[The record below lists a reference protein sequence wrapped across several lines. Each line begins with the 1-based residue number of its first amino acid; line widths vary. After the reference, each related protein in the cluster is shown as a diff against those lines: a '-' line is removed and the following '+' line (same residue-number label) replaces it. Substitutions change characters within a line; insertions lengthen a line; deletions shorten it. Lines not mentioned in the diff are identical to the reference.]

1 MFRSVPSLSSF
12 SLQEDEDEEKEDTN
26 TSVSP
31 KASESPQHQH
41 LSFHESADKRNET
54 FVDYPKKRRLPESS
68 EQFES
73 ERQSANYNRDDF
85 AKEFMQ
91 RERSADKND
100 VEKKSEP
107 FHGNLLK
114 VADPKKSNLTD
125 SDDAFMANETFA
137 ENIGDN
143 NFQGESNKIKA
154 NQSLFD
160 GPRSPDM
167 NSKFEDTEVNNGGE
181 TANPVVESSKMTVTG
196 ENKSGKRT
204 KEQSEA
210 PGSGDQL
217 DEETRLRGDARKD
230 ESSDISVLDEDYGS
244 GENSGQYV
252 NENAQSPEND
262 QETYYNKMAK
272 QDKII
277 QESTNAVS
285 GDKID
290 GKTGVNNAGN
300 YKEAKL
306 NEARLEKDRTD
317 TLQSDEAVD
326 ANEPK
331 SKLENNADID
341 APKITGEDLDQGST
355 VEYLNE
361 DSREDFH
368 PSRTQ
373 SVSNDPETAISGNDD
388 GKLYNVPDEQTNFQ
402 DFQRNQLG
410 NPGQPVLNATD
421 DNSGENTIV
430 QETMGES
437 SRAQEQG
444 PLGDNTSF
452 IDAPSSTKDTNSAGM
467 DTEGTQFSDLYG
479 VSSRE
484 NTTVDDDSVEIPV
497 YMLSSP
503 SSTKDSF
510 NGEESTGSPIF
521 TAPTSYV
528 STSSSFSYS
537 EPSTLPLGDGSFS
550 SIDDP
555 SEGDQS
561 TFQRE
566 RSKWK
571 RKKRKKKLNTQ
582 SRPLPTCSPSR
593 PKCVLFAVDTEMV
606 PESSQAISLVFSHF
620 FK

>member
-1 MFRSVPSLSSF
+1 
-12 SLQEDEDEEKEDTN
+12 
-26 TSVSP
+26 
-31 KASESPQHQH
+31 
-41 LSFHESADKRNET
+41 
-54 FVDYPKKRRLPESS
+54 
-68 EQFES
+68 
-73 ERQSANYNRDDF
+73 
-85 AKEFMQ
+85 MQ

-107 FHGNLLK
+107 FHRNLLK
-114 VADPKKSNLTD
+114 GADPKKSNLTD

-143 NFQGESNKIKA
+143 NFRGESNKIKA

-167 NSKFEDTEVNNGGE
+167 NSTFEDTEVNNGGE

-196 ENKSGKRT
+196 ENKSRKRT
-204 KEQSEA
+204 KEQDEA

-252 NENAQSPEND
+252 NENAQSPENGP
-262 QETYYNKMAK
+262 ERYHKKRVK
-272 QDKII
+272 QDNII
-277 QESTNAVS
+277 QESANAIS

-290 GKTGVNNAGN
+290 GKTDVNNAEN
-300 YKEAKL
+300 YKQANL
-306 NEARLEKDRTD
+306 NEARFEKDRKES
-317 TLQSDEAVD
+317 LQSDEAVD
-326 ANEPK
+326 ANASK
-331 SKLENNADID
+331 SKLENKADID
-341 APKITGEDLDQGST
+341 APKTTGGHLDQGST

-410 NPGQPVLNATD
+410 NPGQPVINATD

-430 QETMGES
+430 QETMDES
-437 SRAQEQG
+437 FRAQEQG
-444 PLGDNTSF
+444 PQSENTSL
-452 IDAPSSTKDTNSAGM
+452 IDAPSSTNDTNSAGM
-467 DTEGTQFSDLYG
+467 DTEGTQLSDLYG
-479 VSSRE
+479 LSSRE
-484 NTTVDDDSVEIPV
+484 NTTVDDVSDEIPV

-503 SSTKDSF
+503 SSSKDSF

-521 TAPTSYV
+521 TAPTSSL

-537 EPSTLPLGDGSFS
+537 EPSTLTLGDGSFS

-561 TFQRE
+561 TFPRE
-566 RSKWK
+566 RSKW
-571 RKKRKKKLNTQ
+571 
-582 SRPLPTCSPSR
+582 
-593 PKCVLFAVDTEMV
+593 
-606 PESSQAISLVFSHF
+606 
-620 FK
+620 

>member
-143 NFQGESNKIKA
+143 NFRGESNKIKA

-196 ENKSGKRT
+196 ENKSIKRT
-204 KEQSEA
+204 KEQAEA
-210 PGSGDQL
+210 QLGSGDQL
-217 DEETRLRGDARKD
+217 VEQTQFRGDVRKE

-262 QETYYNKMAK
+262 QERYYNKMAK
-272 QDKII
+272 QDNII
-277 QESTNAVS
+277 QESTNAAS

-306 NEARLEKDRTD
+306 NEVPFEKNRTD

-326 ANEPK
+326 ANELK
-331 SKLENNADID
+331 SKLANKADID
-341 APKITGEDLDQGST
+341 TPEITGEHLDQGST
-355 VEYLNE
+355 VDYTNE
-361 DSREDFH
+361 DSREEFL

-373 SVSNDPETAISGNDD
+373 SVSNNPESTISEKDV
-388 GKLYNVPDEQTNFQ
+388 GKNYNVPDEQTNFQ

-410 NPGQPVLNATD
+410 NPGQPVINATV

-444 PLGDNTSF
+444 PLSDNTSF
-452 IDAPSSTKDTNSAGM
+452 IDAPSSTHDTNSAGM

-484 NTTVDDDSVEIPV
+484 NTTVDDDSDEIPV

-521 TAPTSYV
+521 TAPTSSV

-566 RSKWK
+566 RSKW
-571 RKKRKKKLNTQ
+571 
-582 SRPLPTCSPSR
+582 
-593 PKCVLFAVDTEMV
+593 
-606 PESSQAISLVFSHF
+606 
-620 FK
+620 

>member
-1 MFRSVPSLSSF
+1 MFRSVPSLF
-12 SLQEDEDEEKEDTN
+12 SLFLQEDEDEEKEDIN
-26 TSVSP
+26 MSFPP

-54 FVDYPKKRRLPESS
+54 YVDYPKKRRLPESS
-68 EQFES
+68 EHVES
-73 ERQSANYNRDDF
+73 DRQSANYNRADF

-114 VADPKKSNLTD
+114 GAGPKKSNLTD
-125 SDDAFMANETFA
+125 SEDAFMANETFA
-137 ENIGDN
+137 ANIRDN
-143 NFQGESNKIKA
+143 DFQGESNKIKA
-154 NQSLFD
+154 KSLFD

-167 NSKFEDTEVNNGGE
+167 NSKFEDTDVTNGGE
-181 TANPVVESSKMTVTG
+181 TANPNVENSWMTVTG
-196 ENKSGKRT
+196 ENKSRKRT
-204 KEQSEA
+204 KEQAEA

-217 DEETRLRGDARKD
+217 DEETRLRGDASKD

-262 QETYYNKMAK
+262 QERYHNKMAK
-272 QDKII
+272 QDNII
-277 QESTNAVS
+277 QESTNAIS

-290 GKTGVNNAGN
+290 GKTDVNNAEN
-300 YKEAKL
+300 YKQANL
-306 NEARLEKDRTD
+306 NEARFEKDRED
-317 TLQSDEAVD
+317 SLRSDEAVD
-326 ANEPK
+326 ANASK
-331 SKLENNADID
+331 SKLANKAGID
-341 APKITGEDLDQGST
+341 APEIKGEHLDQGST
-355 VEYLNE
+355 VENLNE
-361 DSREDFH
+361 DSREDFD

-373 SVSNDPETAISGNDD
+373 SVSSYPETAISRKDD

-410 NPGQPVLNATD
+410 NPGQPVIDATD

-430 QETMGES
+430 QETMEES

-444 PLGDNTSF
+444 TLSDNTSF
-452 IDAPSSTKDTNSAGM
+452 IDAPPSTNDINSAGM
-467 DTEGTQFSDLYG
+467 NTEGTQLSDLYG

-484 NTTVDDDSVEIPV
+484 NTTVDDDSDEIPV

-510 NGEESTGSPIF
+510 NGEESTVSPIF
-521 TAPTSYV
+521 TAPTSSL

-537 EPSTLPLGDGSFS
+537 EPSTLTLGDGSFS

-561 TFQRE
+561 TFPRE
-566 RSKWK
+566 RSK
-571 RKKRKKKLNTQ
+571 
-582 SRPLPTCSPSR
+582 
-593 PKCVLFAVDTEMV
+593 
-606 PESSQAISLVFSHF
+606 
-620 FK
+620 

>member
-12 SLQEDEDEEKEDTN
+12 SLQEDEDGEKEDTN

-114 VADPKKSNLTD
+114 GADPKKSNLTD

-143 NFQGESNKIKA
+143 DFRGESNKIKA
-154 NQSLFD
+154 NQSLFA

-196 ENKSGKRT
+196 ENKSIKRT
-204 KEQSEA
+204 KEQAEA
-210 PGSGDQL
+210 QLGSGDQL
-217 DEETRLRGDARKD
+217 VEQTQFRGDVRKE

-262 QETYYNKMAK
+262 QERYYNKMAK
-272 QDKII
+272 QDNII

-306 NEARLEKDRTD
+306 NEVPFEKNRTD

-326 ANEPK
+326 ANELK
-331 SKLENNADID
+331 SKLANKADID
-341 APKITGEDLDQGST
+341 TPEITGEHLDQGST
-355 VEYLNE
+355 VDYPNE
-361 DSREDFH
+361 DSREEFL

-373 SVSNDPETAISGNDD
+373 SASTDPESTISEKDV
-388 GKLYNVPDEQTNFQ
+388 GKNYNVPDEQTNFQ

-410 NPGQPVLNATD
+410 NPGQPVINATD

-430 QETMGES
+430 QETMDES
-437 SRAQEQG
+437 FRAQEQG
-444 PLGDNTSF
+444 PLSENTSL
-452 IDAPSSTKDTNSAGM
+452 IDAPSSTNDTNSAGM
-467 DTEGTQFSDLYG
+467 DTEGTQLSDLYG
-479 VSSRE
+479 LSSRE
-484 NTTVDDDSVEIPV
+484 NTTVDDVSDEIPV

-503 SSTKDSF
+503 SSSKDSF

-521 TAPTSYV
+521 TAPTSSV

-566 RSKWK
+566 RSKW
-571 RKKRKKKLNTQ
+571 
-582 SRPLPTCSPSR
+582 
-593 PKCVLFAVDTEMV
+593 
-606 PESSQAISLVFSHF
+606 
-620 FK
+620 

>member
-1 MFRSVPSLSSF
+1 MFRSVPSLF
-12 SLQEDEDEEKEDTN
+12 SLFLQEDEDEEKEDIN
-26 TSVSP
+26 MSFPP

-54 FVDYPKKRRLPESS
+54 YADYPKKRRLPESS
-68 EQFES
+68 EHFES
-73 ERQSANYNRDDF
+73 DRQSANYNRADF

-114 VADPKKSNLTD
+114 GAGPKKSNLTD
-125 SDDAFMANETFA
+125 SEDAFMANETFA
-137 ENIGDN
+137 ANIRDN
-143 NFQGESNKIKA
+143 DFQGESNKIKA
-154 NQSLFD
+154 KSLFD

-167 NSKFEDTEVNNGGE
+167 NSKFEDTDVTNGGE
-181 TANPVVESSKMTVTG
+181 TANPNVENSWMTVTG
-196 ENKSGKRT
+196 ENKSRKRT
-204 KEQSEA
+204 KEQAEA

-217 DEETRLRGDARKD
+217 DEETRLRGDASKD

-262 QETYYNKMAK
+262 QERYHNKMAK
-272 QDKII
+272 QDNII
-277 QESTNAVS
+277 QESTNAIS

-290 GKTGVNNAGN
+290 GKTDVNNAEN
-300 YKEAKL
+300 YKQANL
-306 NEARLEKDRTD
+306 NEARFEKDRED
-317 TLQSDEAVD
+317 SLRSDETVD
-326 ANEPK
+326 ANASK
-331 SKLENNADID
+331 SKLANKAGID
-341 APKITGEDLDQGST
+341 APEIKGEHLDQGST
-355 VEYLNE
+355 VENLNE
-361 DSREDFH
+361 DSREDFD

-373 SVSNDPETAISGNDD
+373 SVSSYPETAISRKDD

-410 NPGQPVLNATD
+410 NPGQPVINATD

-430 QETMGES
+430 QETMEES

-444 PLGDNTSF
+444 TLSDNTSF
-452 IDAPSSTKDTNSAGM
+452 IDAPPSTNDINSAGM
-467 DTEGTQFSDLYG
+467 NTEGTQFSDLYG

-484 NTTVDDDSVEIPV
+484 NTTVDDDSDEIPV

-510 NGEESTGSPIF
+510 NGEESTVSPIF
-521 TAPTSYV
+521 TAPTSSL

-537 EPSTLPLGDGSFS
+537 EPSTLTLGDGSFS

-561 TFQRE
+561 TFPRE
-566 RSKWK
+566 RSK
-571 RKKRKKKLNTQ
+571 
-582 SRPLPTCSPSR
+582 
-593 PKCVLFAVDTEMV
+593 
-606 PESSQAISLVFSHF
+606 
-620 FK
+620 

>member
-1 MFRSVPSLSSF
+1 
-12 SLQEDEDEEKEDTN
+12 
-26 TSVSP
+26 
-31 KASESPQHQH
+31 
-41 LSFHESADKRNET
+41 
-54 FVDYPKKRRLPESS
+54 
-68 EQFES
+68 
-73 ERQSANYNRDDF
+73 
-85 AKEFMQ
+85 MQ
-91 RERSADKND
+91 REKSADKND

-114 VADPKKSNLTD
+114 GADPKKSNLTD

-137 ENIGDN
+137 ENIRDN
-143 NFQGESNKIKA
+143 DFRGESNKIKA
-154 NQSLFD
+154 NQSLFA
-160 GPRSPDM
+160 GPQSPDM

-196 ENKSGKRT
+196 ENKSRKST
-204 KEQSEA
+204 KEQAEA

-290 GKTGVNNAGN
+290 GQTGVNNAGN

-306 NEARLEKDRTD
+306 NEAPLEKDRKD
-317 TLQSDEAVD
+317 SLQSDEAVD
-326 ANEPK
+326 ANASK

-355 VEYLNE
+355 LEYLNE

-373 SVSNDPETAISGNDD
+373 SVSNDPDTAISGNDN
-388 GKLYNVPDEQTNFQ
+388 GKLDNVPGEQTNFQ

-410 NPGQPVLNATD
+410 NPGQPVINATD

-430 QETMGES
+430 QETMEQS

-444 PLGDNTSF
+444 PVSDNTSF
-452 IDAPSSTKDTNSAGM
+452 IDAPSSTNDTNSAGM
-467 DTEGTQFSDLYG
+467 DTEGTQLSDLYG
-479 VSSRE
+479 MSSRE
-484 NTTVDDDSVEIPV
+484 NTTVDDDSDEIPV

-503 SSTKDSF
+503 SSSKDSF
-510 NGEESTGSPIF
+510 NEEESTGSPIF
-521 TAPTSYV
+521 TAPTSSL

-537 EPSTLPLGDGSFS
+537 EPSTLPLGHGSFS

-561 TFQRE
+561 TFPRE
-566 RSKWK
+566 RSK
-571 RKKRKKKLNTQ
+571 
-582 SRPLPTCSPSR
+582 
-593 PKCVLFAVDTEMV
+593 
-606 PESSQAISLVFSHF
+606 
-620 FK
+620 

>member
-1 MFRSVPSLSSF
+1 
-12 SLQEDEDEEKEDTN
+12 
-26 TSVSP
+26 
-31 KASESPQHQH
+31 
-41 LSFHESADKRNET
+41 
-54 FVDYPKKRRLPESS
+54 
-68 EQFES
+68 
-73 ERQSANYNRDDF
+73 
-85 AKEFMQ
+85 MQ
-91 RERSADKND
+91 RERSADKNY

-114 VADPKKSNLTD
+114 GADPKKSNLTD

-143 NFQGESNKIKA
+143 NFRGESNKIKA

-196 ENKSGKRT
+196 ENKSRKRT
-204 KEQSEA
+204 KEQDEA

-217 DEETRLRGDARKD
+217 DEETQFRGDVRKD
-230 ESSDISVLDEDYGS
+230 ESSDISVLDEDDGS

-262 QETYYNKMAK
+262 ERRYHYKMAK
-272 QDKII
+272 QDNII
-277 QESTNAVS
+277 QESANAVS
-285 GDKID
+285 GEKID
-290 GKTGVNNAGN
+290 GKTGVNSAGN

-306 NEARLEKDRTD
+306 NEAPFEKDRKD
-317 TLQSDEAVD
+317 SLQSGEAVD
-326 ANEPK
+326 ADASK
-331 SKLENNADID
+331 SKLENKADID
-341 APKITGEDLDQGST
+341 ASKITGEHLDQGST

-388 GKLYNVPDEQTNFQ
+388 GKLYNVPDEQINFQ

-410 NPGQPVLNATD
+410 NPGQPVINATD

-430 QETMGES
+430 QETMDES
-437 SRAQEQG
+437 FRAQEQG
-444 PLGDNTSF
+444 PLSENTSL
-452 IDAPSSTKDTNSAGM
+452 IDAPSSTNDTNSAGM
-467 DTEGTQFSDLYG
+467 DTEGTQLSDLYG
-479 VSSRE
+479 LSSRE
-484 NTTVDDDSVEIPV
+484 NTTVDDVSDEIPV

-503 SSTKDSF
+503 SSSKDSF

-521 TAPTSYV
+521 TAPTS
-528 STSSSFSYS
+528 SLWTSSSFSYS
-537 EPSTLPLGDGSFS
+537 EPSTLTLGDGSFS

-561 TFQRE
+561 TFPRE
-566 RSKWK
+566 RSKWSK
-571 RKKRKKKLNTQ
+571 KKRKKNT
-582 SRPLPTCSPSR
+582 
-593 PKCVLFAVDTEMV
+593 
-606 PESSQAISLVFSHF
+606 
-620 FK
+620 

>member
-1 MFRSVPSLSSF
+1 MSF
-12 SLQEDEDEEKEDTN
+12 P
-26 TSVSP
+26 P

-54 FVDYPKKRRLPESS
+54 YADYPKKRRLPESS
-68 EQFES
+68 EHFES
-73 ERQSANYNRDDF
+73 DRQSANYNRADF

-114 VADPKKSNLTD
+114 GAGPKKSNLTD
-125 SDDAFMANETFA
+125 SEDAFMANETFA
-137 ENIGDN
+137 ENILDN
-143 NFQGESNKIKA
+143 NFEGESNKTKA

-160 GPRSPDM
+160 RPRSPDM
-167 NSKFEDTEVNNGGE
+167 NSKFEDTDVTNGGE
-181 TANPVVESSKMTVTG
+181 TANPNVENSWMTVTG
-196 ENKSGKRT
+196 ENKSRKRT
-204 KEQSEA
+204 KEQAEA

-217 DEETRLRGDARKD
+217 DEETRLRGDASKD

-262 QETYYNKMAK
+262 QERYHNKMAK
-272 QDKII
+272 QDNII
-277 QESTNAVS
+277 QESTNAIS

-290 GKTGVNNAGN
+290 GKTDVNNAEN
-300 YKEAKL
+300 YKQANL
-306 NEARLEKDRTD
+306 NEARFEKDRED
-317 TLQSDEAVD
+317 SLRSDEAVD
-326 ANEPK
+326 ANASK
-331 SKLENNADID
+331 SKLANKAGID
-341 APKITGEDLDQGST
+341 APEIKGEHLDQGST
-355 VEYLNE
+355 VENLNE
-361 DSREDFH
+361 DSREDFD

-373 SVSNDPETAISGNDD
+373 SVSSYPETAISRKDD

-410 NPGQPVLNATD
+410 NPGQPVINATD

-430 QETMGES
+430 QETMEES

-444 PLGDNTSF
+444 TLSDNTSF
-452 IDAPSSTKDTNSAGM
+452 IDAPPSTNDINSAGM
-467 DTEGTQFSDLYG
+467 NTEGTQLSDLYG

-484 NTTVDDDSVEIPV
+484 NTTVDDDSDEIPV

-510 NGEESTGSPIF
+510 NGEESTVSPIF
-521 TAPTSYV
+521 TAPTSSL

-537 EPSTLPLGDGSFS
+537 EPSTLTLGDGSFS

-561 TFQRE
+561 TFPRE
-566 RSKWK
+566 RSK
-571 RKKRKKKLNTQ
+571 
-582 SRPLPTCSPSR
+582 
-593 PKCVLFAVDTEMV
+593 
-606 PESSQAISLVFSHF
+606 
-620 FK
+620 

>member
-1 MFRSVPSLSSF
+1 MSF
-12 SLQEDEDEEKEDTN
+12 P
-26 TSVSP
+26 P

-54 FVDYPKKRRLPESS
+54 YADYPKKRRLPESS
-68 EQFES
+68 EHFES
-73 ERQSANYNRDDF
+73 DRQSANYNRADF

-114 VADPKKSNLTD
+114 GAGPKKSNLTD
-125 SDDAFMANETFA
+125 SEDAFMANETFA
-137 ENIGDN
+137 ANIRDN
-143 NFQGESNKIKA
+143 DFQGESNKIKA
-154 NQSLFD
+154 KSLFD

-167 NSKFEDTEVNNGGE
+167 NSKFEDTDVTNGGE
-181 TANPVVESSKMTVTG
+181 TANPNVENSWMTVTG
-196 ENKSGKRT
+196 ENKSRKRT
-204 KEQSEA
+204 KEQAEA

-217 DEETRLRGDARKD
+217 DEETRLRGDASKD

-262 QETYYNKMAK
+262 QERYHNKMAK
-272 QDKII
+272 QDNII
-277 QESTNAVS
+277 QESTNAIS

-290 GKTGVNNAGN
+290 GKTDVNNAEN
-300 YKEAKL
+300 YKQANL
-306 NEARLEKDRTD
+306 NEARFEKDRED
-317 TLQSDEAVD
+317 SLRSDEAVD
-326 ANEPK
+326 ANASK
-331 SKLENNADID
+331 SKLANKAGID
-341 APKITGEDLDQGST
+341 APEIKGEHLDQGST
-355 VEYLNE
+355 VENLNE
-361 DSREDFH
+361 DSREDFD

-373 SVSNDPETAISGNDD
+373 SVSSYPETAISRKDD

-410 NPGQPVLNATD
+410 NPGQPVINATD

-430 QETMGES
+430 QETMEES

-444 PLGDNTSF
+444 TLSDNTSF
-452 IDAPSSTKDTNSAGM
+452 IDAPPSTNDINSAGM
-467 DTEGTQFSDLYG
+467 NTEGTQLSDLYG

-484 NTTVDDDSVEIPV
+484 NTTVDDDSDEIPV

-510 NGEESTGSPIF
+510 NGEESTVSPIF
-521 TAPTSYV
+521 TAPTSSL

-537 EPSTLPLGDGSFS
+537 EPSTLTLGDGSFS

-561 TFQRE
+561 TFPRE
-566 RSKWK
+566 RSK
-571 RKKRKKKLNTQ
+571 
-582 SRPLPTCSPSR
+582 
-593 PKCVLFAVDTEMV
+593 
-606 PESSQAISLVFSHF
+606 
-620 FK
+620 

>member
-1 MFRSVPSLSSF
+1 MSPVLFRSVPSVLSLF
-12 SLQEDEDEEKEDTN
+12 LQEDEDEEKEDTN
-26 TSVSP
+26 TSFPP
-31 KASESPQHQH
+31 KASESTRHQN

-68 EQFES
+68 DHVES
-73 ERQSANYNRDDF
+73 ERESANDIRDDF

-114 VADPKKSNLTD
+114 GAGPKKSNLTD
-125 SDDAFMANETFA
+125 SEDAFMANETFA
-137 ENIGDN
+137 ENILDN
-143 NFQGESNKIKA
+143 NFEGESNKTKA

-160 GPRSPDM
+160 RPRSPDM
-167 NSKFEDTEVNNGGE
+167 NSKFEDTDVTNGGE
-181 TANPVVESSKMTVTG
+181 TANPNVENSWMTVTG
-196 ENKSGKRT
+196 ENKSRKRT
-204 KEQSEA
+204 KEQAEA

-217 DEETRLRGDARKD
+217 DEETRLRGDASKD

-262 QETYYNKMAK
+262 QERYHNKMAK
-272 QDKII
+272 QDNII
-277 QESTNAVS
+277 QESTNAIS

-290 GKTGVNNAGN
+290 GKTDVNNAEN
-300 YKEAKL
+300 YKQANL
-306 NEARLEKDRTD
+306 NEARFEKDRED
-317 TLQSDEAVD
+317 SLRSDEAVD
-326 ANEPK
+326 ANASK
-331 SKLENNADID
+331 SKLANKAGID
-341 APKITGEDLDQGST
+341 TPGINGEHLNQGYTAEDL
-355 VEYLNE
+355 NK
-361 DSREDFH
+361 DSREDFP

-373 SVSNDPETAISGNDD
+373 SVSKDPESTISEKDV
-388 GKLYNVPDEQTNFQ
+388 GKNYNVPDEQTNFQ

-410 NPGQPVLNATD
+410 NPGQPVINATD
-421 DNSGENTIV
+421 ENSGENTIV

-452 IDAPSSTKDTNSAGM
+452 IDAPSSTNDINSAGM
-467 DTEGTQFSDLYG
+467 NTEGTQLSDLYG

-484 NTTVDDDSVEIPV
+484 NTTVDDDSDEIPV

-503 SSTKDSF
+503 SSTNDSF
-510 NGEESTGSPIF
+510 NGEESTVSPIF
-521 TAPTSYV
+521 TAPTSSL

-537 EPSTLPLGDGSFS
+537 EPSTLTLGDGSFS

-561 TFQRE
+561 TFPRE
-566 RSKWK
+566 RSK
-571 RKKRKKKLNTQ
+571 
-582 SRPLPTCSPSR
+582 
-593 PKCVLFAVDTEMV
+593 
-606 PESSQAISLVFSHF
+606 
-620 FK
+620 

>member
-12 SLQEDEDEEKEDTN
+12 SLQEDEDGEKEDAN

-73 ERQSANYNRDDF
+73 ERQSANNNRDDF

-143 NFQGESNKIKA
+143 NFRGESNKIKA

-196 ENKSGKRT
+196 ENKSRKRT
-204 KEQSEA
+204 KEQDEA

-217 DEETRLRGDARKD
+217 DEETQFRGDVRKD
-230 ESSDISVLDEDYGS
+230 ESSDISVLDEDDGS

-262 QETYYNKMAK
+262 ERRYHYKMAK
-272 QDKII
+272 QDNII
-277 QESTNAVS
+277 QESANAVS
-285 GDKID
+285 GEKID
-290 GKTGVNNAGN
+290 GKTGVNSAGN

-306 NEARLEKDRTD
+306 NEAPFEKDRKD
-317 TLQSDEAVD
+317 SLQSDEAVD
-326 ANEPK
+326 ADASK
-331 SKLENNADID
+331 SKLENKADID
-341 APKITGEDLDQGST
+341 ASKITGEHLDQGST

-388 GKLYNVPDEQTNFQ
+388 GKLYNVPDEQINFQ

-410 NPGQPVLNATD
+410 NPGQPVINATD

-430 QETMGES
+430 QETMDES
-437 SRAQEQG
+437 FRAQEQG
-444 PLGDNTSF
+444 PLSENTSL
-452 IDAPSSTKDTNSAGM
+452 IDAPSSTNDTNSAGM
-467 DTEGTQFSDLYG
+467 DTEGTQLSDLYG
-479 VSSRE
+479 LSSRE
-484 NTTVDDDSVEIPV
+484 NTTVDDVSDEIPV

-503 SSTKDSF
+503 SSSKDSF

-521 TAPTSYV
+521 TAPTS
-528 STSSSFSYS
+528 SLWTSSSFSYS
-537 EPSTLPLGDGSFS
+537 EPSTLTLGDGSFS

-561 TFQRE
+561 TFPRE
-566 RSKWK
+566 RSKW
-571 RKKRKKKLNTQ
+571 
-582 SRPLPTCSPSR
+582 
-593 PKCVLFAVDTEMV
+593 
-606 PESSQAISLVFSHF
+606 
-620 FK
+620 

>member
-12 SLQEDEDEEKEDTN
+12 SLQEDEDGEKEDAN

-91 RERSADKND
+91 RERSADKNY

-114 VADPKKSNLTD
+114 GADPKKSNLTD

-143 NFQGESNKIKA
+143 NFRGESNKIKA

-196 ENKSGKRT
+196 ENKSRKRT
-204 KEQSEA
+204 KEQDEA

-217 DEETRLRGDARKD
+217 DEETQFRGDVRKD
-230 ESSDISVLDEDYGS
+230 ESSDISVLDEDDGS

-262 QETYYNKMAK
+262 ERRYHYKMAK
-272 QDKII
+272 QDNII
-277 QESTNAVS
+277 QESANAVS
-285 GDKID
+285 GEKID
-290 GKTGVNNAGN
+290 GKTGVNSAGN

-306 NEARLEKDRTD
+306 NEAPFEKDRKD
-317 TLQSDEAVD
+317 SLQSGEAVD
-326 ANEPK
+326 ADASK
-331 SKLENNADID
+331 SKLENKADID
-341 APKITGEDLDQGST
+341 ASKITGEHLDQGST

-410 NPGQPVLNATD
+410 NPGQPVINATD

-430 QETMGES
+430 QETMDES
-437 SRAQEQG
+437 FRAQEQG
-444 PLGDNTSF
+444 PLSENTSL
-452 IDAPSSTKDTNSAGM
+452 IDAPSSTNDTNSAGM
-467 DTEGTQFSDLYG
+467 DTEGTQLSDLYG
-479 VSSRE
+479 LSSRE
-484 NTTVDDDSVEIPV
+484 NTTVDDVSDEIPV

-503 SSTKDSF
+503 SSSKDSF

-521 TAPTSYV
+521 TAPTS
-528 STSSSFSYS
+528 SLWTSSSFSYS
-537 EPSTLPLGDGSFS
+537 EPSTLTLGDGSFS

-561 TFQRE
+561 TFPRE
-566 RSKWK
+566 RSKWSK
-571 RKKRKKKLNTQ
+571 KKRKKNT
-582 SRPLPTCSPSR
+582 
-593 PKCVLFAVDTEMV
+593 
-606 PESSQAISLVFSHF
+606 
-620 FK
+620 

>member
-1 MFRSVPSLSSF
+1 MSF
-12 SLQEDEDEEKEDTN
+12 P
-26 TSVSP
+26 P

-54 FVDYPKKRRLPESS
+54 YADYPKKRRLPESS
-68 EQFES
+68 EHVES
-73 ERQSANYNRDDF
+73 DRQSANYNRADF

-114 VADPKKSNLTD
+114 GAGPKKSNLTD
-125 SDDAFMANETFA
+125 SEEAFMANETFA
-137 ENIGDN
+137 ANIRDN
-143 NFQGESNKIKA
+143 DFQGESNKIKA
-154 NQSLFD
+154 KSLFD

-167 NSKFEDTEVNNGGE
+167 NSKFEDTDVTNGGE
-181 TANPVVESSKMTVTG
+181 TANPNVENSWMTVTG
-196 ENKSGKRT
+196 ENKSRKRT
-204 KEQSEA
+204 KEQAEA

-217 DEETRLRGDARKD
+217 DEETRLRGDASKD

-262 QETYYNKMAK
+262 QERYHNKMAK
-272 QDKII
+272 QDNII
-277 QESTNAVS
+277 QESTNAIS

-290 GKTGVNNAGN
+290 GKTDVNNAEN
-300 YKEAKL
+300 YKQANL
-306 NEARLEKDRTD
+306 NEARFEKDRED
-317 TLQSDEAVD
+317 SLRSDEAVD
-326 ANEPK
+326 ANASK
-331 SKLENNADID
+331 SKLANKAGID
-341 APKITGEDLDQGST
+341 APEIKGEHLDQGST
-355 VEYLNE
+355 VENLNE
-361 DSREDFH
+361 DSREDFD

-373 SVSNDPETAISGNDD
+373 SVSSYPETAISRKDD

-410 NPGQPVLNATD
+410 NPGQPVINATD

-430 QETMGES
+430 QETMEES

-444 PLGDNTSF
+444 TLSDNTSF
-452 IDAPSSTKDTNSAGM
+452 IDAPPSTNDINSAGM
-467 DTEGTQFSDLYG
+467 NTEGTQLSDLYG

-484 NTTVDDDSVEIPV
+484 NTTVDDDSDEIPV

-510 NGEESTGSPIF
+510 NGEESTVSPIF
-521 TAPTSYV
+521 TAPTSSL

-537 EPSTLPLGDGSFS
+537 EPSTLTLGDGSFS

-561 TFQRE
+561 TFPRE
-566 RSKWK
+566 RSK
-571 RKKRKKKLNTQ
+571 
-582 SRPLPTCSPSR
+582 
-593 PKCVLFAVDTEMV
+593 
-606 PESSQAISLVFSHF
+606 
-620 FK
+620 

>member
-12 SLQEDEDEEKEDTN
+12 SLQEDEDGEKEDTN

-143 NFQGESNKIKA
+143 NFRGESNKIKA

-196 ENKSGKRT
+196 ENKSRKRT
-204 KEQSEA
+204 KEQAEA

-252 NENAQSPEND
+252 NENVQSPENGP
-262 QETYYNKMAK
+262 ERYHNKRVK
-272 QDKII
+272 QDNII
-277 QESTNAVS
+277 QESANAIS

-290 GKTGVNNAGN
+290 GKTDVNNAEN
-300 YKEAKL
+300 YKQANL
-306 NEARLEKDRTD
+306 NEARFEKDRKD
-317 TLQSDEAVD
+317 SLRSDEAVD
-326 ANEPK
+326 VNASK
-331 SKLENNADID
+331 SKLANKAGID
-341 APKITGEDLDQGST
+341 TPEINREHLDQGST
-355 VEYLNE
+355 VENLNE
-361 DSREDFH
+361 DSREDFD

-373 SVSNDPETAISGNDD
+373 SVSSYPETAISGNDD

-410 NPGQPVLNATD
+410 NPGQPVINATD

-467 DTEGTQFSDLYG
+467 DTEGTQLSDLYG

-484 NTTVDDDSVEIPV
+484 NTTVDDDSDEIPV

-503 SSTKDSF
+503 SSSKDSF

-521 TAPTSYV
+521 TAPTS
-528 STSSSFSYS
+528 SLSISSSFSYS
-537 EPSTLPLGDGSFS
+537 EPSTLTLGDGSFS
-550 SIDDP
+550 LIDDP

-566 RSKWK
+566 RSKW
-571 RKKRKKKLNTQ
+571 
-582 SRPLPTCSPSR
+582 
-593 PKCVLFAVDTEMV
+593 
-606 PESSQAISLVFSHF
+606 
-620 FK
+620 

>member
-1 MFRSVPSLSSF
+1 MFRSVPSLLSL

-31 KASESPQHQH
+31 KASESTQHQY

-54 FVDYPKKRRLPESS
+54 FVDYPKKRRLPESTKH
-68 EQFES
+68 FES
-73 ERQSANYNRDDF
+73 ERQSANYYRNDF

-114 VADPKKSNLTD
+114 GADPKKSNLTD
-125 SDDAFMANETFA
+125 RDDAFMANETFA
-137 ENIGDN
+137 ENIRDN
-143 NFQGESNKIKA
+143 DFQGESNKMKA
-154 NQSLFD
+154 NQSLLD

-167 NSKFEDTEVNNGGE
+167 NSKFEDTEVKNGRE
-181 TANPVVESSKMTVTG
+181 RANPVVESSKMTVTG
-196 ENKSGKRT
+196 ENKSRKRT
-204 KEQSEA
+204 KKQGEA
-210 PGSGDQL
+210 RGSGDQL

-262 QETYYNKMAK
+262 QERYYNKMAK
-272 QDKII
+272 QDNTI

-306 NEARLEKDRTD
+306 NEAPFEKNRTD

-331 SKLENNADID
+331 SKLANKVDID
-341 APKITGEDLDQGST
+341 TPEITGEHLDQGST
-355 VEYLNE
+355 VEYPNE

-373 SVSNDPETAISGNDD
+373 SVSNDPESTISEKDV
-388 GKLYNVPDEQTNFQ
+388 GKNYNVPDEQTNFQ

-410 NPGQPVLNATD
+410 NPGQPVINATD

-444 PLGDNTSF
+444 PLSDNTRF
-452 IDAPSSTKDTNSAGM
+452 IDAPSSAHDTNSAGM
-467 DTEGTQFSDLYG
+467 DTEGTQLSDLYG
-479 VSSRE
+479 VSSLE
-484 NTTVDDDSVEIPV
+484 NTTVDDDSDEIPV

-521 TAPTSYV
+521 TAPTSSL

-537 EPSTLPLGDGSFS
+537 EPSTLTLGDGSFS

-561 TFQRE
+561 TFPRE
-566 RSKWK
+566 RSK
-571 RKKRKKKLNTQ
+571 
-582 SRPLPTCSPSR
+582 
-593 PKCVLFAVDTEMV
+593 
-606 PESSQAISLVFSHF
+606 
-620 FK
+620 

>member
-1 MFRSVPSLSSF
+1 MFRSVPSLLSLF
-12 SLQEDEDEEKEDTN
+12 LQEDEDEEQEDTN
-26 TSVSP
+26 TSFPPNV
-31 KASESPQHQH
+31 SESPQHQH
-41 LSFHESADKRNET
+41 LSFYGADKRNET
-54 FVDYPKKRRLPESS
+54 FADYPKIRRLPESS
-68 EQFES
+68 EHVES
-73 ERQSANYNRDDF
+73 ERQRVNYNRSDF
-85 AKEFMQ
+85 AREFMQ
-91 RERSADKND
+91 RESSVDKND

-125 SDDAFMANETFA
+125 SEDAFMANETFA
-137 ENIGDN
+137 ENIRDN
-143 NFQGESNKIKA
+143 DFQGESNKIKA
-154 NQSLFD
+154 KSLFD

-167 NSKFEDTEVNNGGE
+167 NSKFEDTEVKNGGE
-181 TANPVVESSKMTVTG
+181 TANHVVESSRMTVTG
-196 ENKSGKRT
+196 ENKSRKRT
-204 KEQSEA
+204 KEQAEA

-217 DEETRLRGDARKD
+217 DEETRLRGDAHKD
-230 ESSDISVLDEDYGS
+230 ESSNISVLDEDYGS

-262 QETYYNKMAK
+262 QERYYNKMAK
-272 QDKII
+272 QDNII
-277 QESTNAVS
+277 KESTNAVS

-306 NEARLEKDRTD
+306 NEAPFEKDRTD

-326 ANEPK
+326 ANDPK
-331 SKLENNADID
+331 SKLANKVDID
-341 APKITGEDLDQGST
+341 TPEITGEHLDQGST
-355 VEYLNE
+355 VEYPNE

-373 SVSNDPETAISGNDD
+373 SVSNDPESTISEKDV
-388 GKLYNVPDEQTNFQ
+388 GKNYNVPDEQTNFQ

-410 NPGQPVLNATD
+410 NPGQLVINATD
-421 DNSGENTIV
+421 DNSSENTIV

-444 PLGDNTSF
+444 PLSDNTSF
-452 IDAPSSTKDTNSAGM
+452 IDAPSSAHDTNSAGM
-467 DTEGTQFSDLYG
+467 DTEGTQLSDLYG

-484 NTTVDDDSVEIPV
+484 NTTVDDDSDEIPV

-521 TAPTSYV
+521 TAPTSSL

-537 EPSTLPLGDGSFS
+537 EPSTLTLGDGSFS

-561 TFQRE
+561 TFPRE
-566 RSKWK
+566 RSK
-571 RKKRKKKLNTQ
+571 
-582 SRPLPTCSPSR
+582 
-593 PKCVLFAVDTEMV
+593 
-606 PESSQAISLVFSHF
+606 
-620 FK
+620 

>member
-1 MFRSVPSLSSF
+1 MSF
-12 SLQEDEDEEKEDTN
+12 P
-26 TSVSP
+26 P

-54 FVDYPKKRRLPESS
+54 YVDYPKKRRLPESS
-68 EQFES
+68 EHVES
-73 ERQSANYNRDDF
+73 DRQSANYNRADF

-114 VADPKKSNLTD
+114 GAGPKKSNLTD
-125 SDDAFMANETFA
+125 SEDAFMANETFA
-137 ENIGDN
+137 ANIRDN
-143 NFQGESNKIKA
+143 DFQGESNKIKA
-154 NQSLFD
+154 KSLFD

-167 NSKFEDTEVNNGGE
+167 NSKFEDTDVTNGGE
-181 TANPVVESSKMTVTG
+181 TANPNVENSWMTVTG
-196 ENKSGKRT
+196 ENKSRKRT
-204 KEQSEA
+204 KEQAEA

-217 DEETRLRGDARKD
+217 DEETRLRGDASKD

-262 QETYYNKMAK
+262 QERYHNKMAK
-272 QDKII
+272 QDNII
-277 QESTNAVS
+277 QESTNAIS

-290 GKTGVNNAGN
+290 GKTDVNNAEN
-300 YKEAKL
+300 YKQANL
-306 NEARLEKDRTD
+306 NEARFEKDRED
-317 TLQSDEAVD
+317 SLRSDEAVD
-326 ANEPK
+326 ANASK
-331 SKLENNADID
+331 SKLANKAGID
-341 APKITGEDLDQGST
+341 APEIKGEHLDQGST
-355 VEYLNE
+355 VENLNE
-361 DSREDFH
+361 DSREDFD

-373 SVSNDPETAISGNDD
+373 SVSSYPETAISRKDD

-410 NPGQPVLNATD
+410 NPGQPVINATD

-430 QETMGES
+430 QETMEES

-444 PLGDNTSF
+444 TLSDNTSF
-452 IDAPSSTKDTNSAGM
+452 IDAPPSTNDINSAGM
-467 DTEGTQFSDLYG
+467 NTEGTQLSDLYG

-484 NTTVDDDSVEIPV
+484 NTTVDDDSDEIPV

-510 NGEESTGSPIF
+510 NGEESTVSPIF
-521 TAPTSYV
+521 TAPTSSL

-537 EPSTLPLGDGSFS
+537 EPSTLTLGDGSFS

-561 TFQRE
+561 TFPRE
-566 RSKWK
+566 RSK
-571 RKKRKKKLNTQ
+571 
-582 SRPLPTCSPSR
+582 
-593 PKCVLFAVDTEMV
+593 
-606 PESSQAISLVFSHF
+606 
-620 FK
+620 

>member
-31 KASESPQHQH
+31 KAIESPQHQH

-114 VADPKKSNLTD
+114 GADPKKSNLTD

-143 NFQGESNKIKA
+143 DFRGESNKIKA
-154 NQSLFD
+154 NQSLFA

-196 ENKSGKRT
+196 ENKSIKRT
-204 KEQSEA
+204 KEQAEA
-210 PGSGDQL
+210 QLGSGDQL
-217 DEETRLRGDARKD
+217 VEQTQFRGDVRKE

-262 QETYYNKMAK
+262 QERYYNKMAK
-272 QDKII
+272 QDNII

-306 NEARLEKDRTD
+306 NEVPFEKNRTD

-326 ANEPK
+326 ANELK
-331 SKLENNADID
+331 SKLANKADID
-341 APKITGEDLDQGST
+341 TPEITGEHLDQGST
-355 VEYLNE
+355 VDYPNE
-361 DSREDFH
+361 DSREEFL

-373 SVSNDPETAISGNDD
+373 SALTDPESTISEKDV
-388 GKLYNVPDEQTNFQ
+388 GKNYNVPDEQTNFQ

-410 NPGQPVLNATD
+410 NPGQPVINATD

-444 PLGDNTSF
+444 PLSDNTSF
-452 IDAPSSTKDTNSAGM
+452 IDAPSSTHDTNSAGM

-484 NTTVDDDSVEIPV
+484 NTTVDDDSDEIPV

-521 TAPTSYV
+521 TAPTSSV

-566 RSKWK
+566 RSKW
-571 RKKRKKKLNTQ
+571 
-582 SRPLPTCSPSR
+582 
-593 PKCVLFAVDTEMV
+593 
-606 PESSQAISLVFSHF
+606 
-620 FK
+620 

>member
-1 MFRSVPSLSSF
+1 MSF
-12 SLQEDEDEEKEDTN
+12 P
-26 TSVSP
+26 P

-54 FVDYPKKRRLPESS
+54 YVDYPKKRRLPESS
-68 EQFES
+68 EHVES
-73 ERQSANYNRDDF
+73 DRQSANYNRADF

-114 VADPKKSNLTD
+114 GAGPKKSNLTD
-125 SDDAFMANETFA
+125 SEDAFMANETFA
-137 ENIGDN
+137 ANIRDN
-143 NFQGESNKIKA
+143 DFQGESNKIKA
-154 NQSLFD
+154 KSLFD

-167 NSKFEDTEVNNGGE
+167 NSKFEDTDVTNGGE
-181 TANPVVESSKMTVTG
+181 TANPNVENSWMTVTG
-196 ENKSGKRT
+196 ENKSRKRT
-204 KEQSEA
+204 KEQAEA

-217 DEETRLRGDARKD
+217 DEETRLRGDASKD

-262 QETYYNKMAK
+262 QERYHNKMAK
-272 QDKII
+272 QDNII
-277 QESTNAVS
+277 QESTNAIS

-290 GKTGVNNAGN
+290 GKTDVNNAEN
-300 YKEAKL
+300 YKQANL
-306 NEARLEKDRTD
+306 NEARFEKDRED
-317 TLQSDEAVD
+317 SLRSDEAVD
-326 ANEPK
+326 ANASK
-331 SKLENNADID
+331 SKLANKAGID
-341 APKITGEDLDQGST
+341 APEIKGEHLDQGST
-355 VEYLNE
+355 VENLNE
-361 DSREDFH
+361 DSREDFD

-373 SVSNDPETAISGNDD
+373 SVSSYPETAISRKDD

-410 NPGQPVLNATD
+410 NPGQPVIDATD

-430 QETMGES
+430 QETMEES

-444 PLGDNTSF
+444 TLSDNTSF
-452 IDAPSSTKDTNSAGM
+452 IDAPPSTNDINSAGM
-467 DTEGTQFSDLYG
+467 NTEGTQLSDLYG

-484 NTTVDDDSVEIPV
+484 NTTVDDDSDEIPV

-510 NGEESTGSPIF
+510 NGEESTVSPIF
-521 TAPTSYV
+521 TAPTSSL

-537 EPSTLPLGDGSFS
+537 EPSTLTLGDGSFS

-561 TFQRE
+561 TFPRE
-566 RSKWK
+566 RSK
-571 RKKRKKKLNTQ
+571 
-582 SRPLPTCSPSR
+582 
-593 PKCVLFAVDTEMV
+593 
-606 PESSQAISLVFSHF
+606 
-620 FK
+620 

>member
-1 MFRSVPSLSSF
+1 MFRSVPSLF
-12 SLQEDEDEEKEDTN
+12 SLFLQEDEDEEKEDIN
-26 TSVSP
+26 MSFPP

-54 FVDYPKKRRLPESS
+54 YADYPKKRRLPESS
-68 EQFES
+68 EHFES
-73 ERQSANYNRDDF
+73 DRQSANYNRADF

-114 VADPKKSNLTD
+114 GAGPKKSNLTD
-125 SDDAFMANETFA
+125 SEDAFMANETFA
-137 ENIGDN
+137 ANIRDN
-143 NFQGESNKIKA
+143 DFQGESNKIKA
-154 NQSLFD
+154 KSLFD

-167 NSKFEDTEVNNGGE
+167 NSKFEDTDVTNGGE
-181 TANPVVESSKMTVTG
+181 TANPNVENSWMTVTG
-196 ENKSGKRT
+196 ENKSRKRT
-204 KEQSEA
+204 KEQAEA

-217 DEETRLRGDARKD
+217 DEETRLRGDASKD

-262 QETYYNKMAK
+262 QERYHNKMAK
-272 QDKII
+272 QDNII
-277 QESTNAVS
+277 QESTNAIS

-290 GKTGVNNAGN
+290 GKTDVNNAEN
-300 YKEAKL
+300 YKQANL
-306 NEARLEKDRTD
+306 NEARFEKDRED
-317 TLQSDEAVD
+317 SLRSDEAVD
-326 ANEPK
+326 ANASK
-331 SKLENNADID
+331 SKLANKAGID
-341 APKITGEDLDQGST
+341 APEIKGEHLDQGST
-355 VEYLNE
+355 VENLNE
-361 DSREDFH
+361 DSREDFD

-373 SVSNDPETAISGNDD
+373 SVSSYPETAISRKDD

-410 NPGQPVLNATD
+410 NPGQPVINATD

-430 QETMGES
+430 QETMEES

-444 PLGDNTSF
+444 TLSDNTSF
-452 IDAPSSTKDTNSAGM
+452 IDAPPSTNDINSAGM
-467 DTEGTQFSDLYG
+467 NTEGTQLSDLYG

-484 NTTVDDDSVEIPV
+484 NTTVDDDSDEIPV

-510 NGEESTGSPIF
+510 NGEESTVSPIF
-521 TAPTSYV
+521 TAPTSSL

-537 EPSTLPLGDGSFS
+537 EPSTLTLGDGSFS

-561 TFQRE
+561 TFPRE
-566 RSKWK
+566 RSK
-571 RKKRKKKLNTQ
+571 
-582 SRPLPTCSPSR
+582 
-593 PKCVLFAVDTEMV
+593 
-606 PESSQAISLVFSHF
+606 
-620 FK
+620 

>member
-1 MFRSVPSLSSF
+1 MFRSVPLLF
-12 SLQEDEDEEKEDTN
+12 LQEDEDEEKEDTN
-26 TSVSP
+26 TSLPP
-31 KASESPQHQH
+31 KVRESPQHQH

-68 EQFES
+68 EHVES
-73 ERQSANYNRDDF
+73 ERQSANYNRNDV

-114 VADPKKSNLTD
+114 GADPKKSNLTD

-137 ENIGDN
+137 ENIRDN
-143 NFQGESNKIKA
+143 DFRGESNKIKT
-154 NQSLFD
+154 NQSLFA

-167 NSKFEDTEVNNGGE
+167 NSKFEDTEVSNRGE

-196 ENKSGKRT
+196 ESKSGKRT
-204 KEQSEA
+204 KEQAEA
-210 PGSGDQL
+210 PGSGDQS
-217 DEETRLRGDARKD
+217 DEETRLRGDTSKD
-230 ESSDISVLDEDYGS
+230 ESSDISILDEDYGS

-262 QETYYNKMAK
+262 PERYHNKREKPYN
-272 QDKII
+272 II
-277 QESTNAVS
+277 QESANAIS

-290 GKTGVNNAGN
+290 RKTDVNNAEN
-300 YKEAKL
+300 YKQTNL
-306 NEARLEKDRTD
+306 NEARFEKDRKD
-317 TLQSDEAVD
+317 SLRSDEAVD
-326 ANEPK
+326 VNASK
-331 SKLENNADID
+331 SKLANKAGID
-341 APKITGEDLDQGST
+341 TSEINREHLDQGST
-355 VEYLNE
+355 VENLNE
-361 DSREDFH
+361 DSREDFD

-373 SVSNDPETAISGNDD
+373 SVSSYPETAISGKDD

-410 NPGQPVLNATD
+410 NPGQPVINATD

-430 QETMGES
+430 QETMDES
-437 SRAQEQG
+437 FRAQEQG
-444 PLGDNTSF
+444 PLSENTSL
-452 IDAPSSTKDTNSAGM
+452 IDAPSSTNDTNSAGM
-467 DTEGTQFSDLYG
+467 DTEGTQLSDLYG
-479 VSSRE
+479 LSSRE
-484 NTTVDDDSVEIPV
+484 NTTVDDVSDEIPV

-503 SSTKDSF
+503 SSSKDSF

-521 TAPTSYV
+521 TAPTSSL

-537 EPSTLPLGDGSFS
+537 EPSTLTLGDGSFS

-561 TFQRE
+561 TFPRE
-566 RSKWK
+566 RSKW
-571 RKKRKKKLNTQ
+571 
-582 SRPLPTCSPSR
+582 
-593 PKCVLFAVDTEMV
+593 
-606 PESSQAISLVFSHF
+606 
-620 FK
+620 